1 MFLHWPTHQT
11 AFASLRPPLP
21 HDDLFFFIFIWVG
34 GAIATG
40 MFAGIRRNRDGFGWF
55 ALALVISPILAFFF
69 CTILRERAPGDPPE
83 APLALGAFLL
93 AIFMVLVFAFF
104 FTHDAGHI
112 Y

>member
-1 MFLHWPTHQT
+1 MSS
-11 AFASLRPPLP
+11 AASAAIFTNGLRRALP
-21 HDDLFFFIFIWVG
+21 SCVLSG

-40 MFAGIRRNRDGFGWF
+40 MFASIRRNRDGLGWF
-55 ALALVISPILAFFF
+55 ALALVITPILAFFF
-69 CTILRERAPGDPPE
+69 CTILRERASGDPPE